1 MTDLSL
7 TSTRFWTRTAILLAA
22 ALAFQMGGL
31 PQPVTGPAINAVLL
45 IAVGLIGPVAAVII
59 GAFTPIIAF
68 IRGILPPPLGS
79 MIPAIVFG
87 NALYAIVFFF
97 ISWSSSRTKPAAV
110 KIKVF
115 SVSTILAVIAGALAK
130 FFILAWA
137 VNFMVQV
144 PEPVAQMMSLPQLY
158 TALAGGGLALLILK
172 ALPERLKV
180 DSKIF

>member
-1 MTDLSL
+1 MTEISL
-7 TSTRFWTRTAILLAA
+7 TSTRFWTRTAILLAV

-31 PQPVTGPAINAVLL
+31 PQPVTGPAINAILL

-68 IRGILPPPLGS
+68 VRGILPPPLGPL
-79 MIPAIVFG
+79 IPAIVFG

-97 ISWSSSRTKPAAV
+97 ITWSRRRTKPASAQ
-110 KIKVF
+110 IKVF
-115 SVSTILAVIAGALAK
+115 SIPTILAVMAGALAK

-158 TALAGGGLALLILK
+158 TALAGGGIALLVLK
-172 ALPERLKV
+172 ALPESLKV

>member
-1 MTDLSL
+1 MADISL
-7 TSTRFWTRTAILLAA
+7 TSTKFWTRTAILLAA

-31 PQPVTGPAINAVLL
+31 PQPVTGPAINAILL

-68 IRGILPPPLGS
+68 IRGILPPPLGPL
-79 MIPAIVFG
+79 IPAIVFG
-87 NALYAIVFFF
+87 NALYSIIFFF
-97 ISWSSSRTKPAAV
+97 ISWSSKRTRPATAEL
-110 KIKVF
+110 KVF
-115 SVSTILAVIAGALAK
+115 SVPTILAVIAGGLVK
-130 FFILAWA
+130 FFILAWT

-158 TALAGGGLALLILK
+158 TALAGGGIALLILK
-172 ALPERLKV
+172 ALPDSLKV

>member
-1 MTDLSL
+1 MADISIN
-7 TSTRFWTRTAILLAA
+7 STKFWTRTAILLAA
-22 ALAFQMGGL
+22 ALAFQMGGF
-31 PQPVTGPAINAVLL
+31 PQPVTGPAVNAVLI
-45 IAVGLIGPVAAVII
+45 IAVGLIGPLAAVII

-68 IRGILPPPLGS
+68 IRGILPPPLGP

-87 NALYAIVFFF
+87 NALYAIIFFF
-97 ISWSSSRTKPAAV
+97 ISWSRKRTKPATA

-115 SVSTILAVIAGALAK
+115 SISTILAVIVGALAK

-144 PEPVAQMMSLPQLY
+144 PEPIAQMMTLPQLY
-158 TALAGGGLALLILK
+158 TALVGGGIALLVLK
-172 ALPERLKV
+172 ALPDSLKV